1 MQYRTDLAIEAHE
14 LSGTDIDGVTF
25 SESENG
31 GLRLTKLT
39 ITTDSAAERIGKPK
53 GTYITFEN
61 LTLTDDFTNA
71 KDKITAIAEEIR
83 SLLPDRGEILIVG
96 LGNALIT
103 PDAIGPKSAE
113 YILATR
119 HIRGELARSSGLDIL
134 RPVSVIAPGVLGQT
148 GIEPNEL
155 IKSLINTLKPSAVIA
170 IDALASRNLER
181 LGCTIQI
188 CDTGISPGSGVGN
201 HRIRLNKESLGVP
214 VIAIGIPTVVDAL
227 TLAYDIL
234 GNRNENPTVNHTVSP
249 RGEQMIVTPRETD
262 ILTERASKL
271 IGMSVNCAVQ
281 AQVDYD
287 TLMSLVS

>member
-1 MQYRTDLAIEAHE
+1 MQLRTDLAIEARE
-14 LSGTDIDGVTF
+14 LSGTDIDGAEF
-25 SESENG
+25 SESEKAD
-31 GLRLTKLT
+31 LSVTKLT
-39 ITTDSAAERIGKPK
+39 IMTDRASKAIGKPK

-61 LTLTDDFTNA
+61 LTLTDNFTDA
-71 KDKITAIAEEIR
+71 KEKITAIADELYR
-83 SLLPDRGEILIVG
+83 LLPADGEILTVG
-96 LGNALIT
+96 LGNAEIT

-119 HIRGELARSSGLDIL
+119 HIRGELARSAGLDIL

-148 GIEPNEL
+148 GIEPNDL
-155 IKSLINTLKPSAVIA
+155 IKAIIDKLKPSAVIA
-170 IDALASRNLER
+170 IDALASRSLAR

-201 HRIRLNKESLGVP
+201 HRIRLDRESLGIP

-234 GNRNENPTVNHTVSP
+234 GSSHENTAVSNTVYP
-249 RGEQMIVTPRETD
+249 RGEQMIVTPREID
-262 ILTERASKL
+262 LLTERASRF

-281 AQVDYD
+281 RKVDYD
-287 TLMSLVS
+287 TILSLVS